1 MMVFAKLDFNWLE
14 SIQISPLIV
23 VFLNSL
29 SNFTSLSISNSRSTQ
44 YNRCGLD
51 ACQFMGI
58 SYSVPLLERCYLSQ
72 GVHWITVEIN
82 HRQGSWEIPW
92 CKCSYFW
99 STWLVH
105 CWIQFI
111 CSFIFQINLAYSFKY
126 TLLSYQILSLSWQ
139 YDAIFSSSLGY
150 NSYSLIQ
157 LKLSLNAGILHK

>member
-1 MMVFAKLDFNWLE
+1 MIGVYSDI
-14 SIQISPLIV
+14 SINSR
-23 VFLNSL
+23 FLNSL

-72 GVHWITVEIN
+72 GMHWITVEIN

-99 STWLVH
+99 STWLVN

-126 TLLSYQILSLSWQ
+126 TLCFLTRYFPCP
-139 YDAIFSSSLGY
+139 DNMMPFF
-150 NSYSLIQ
+150 
-157 LKLSLNAGILHK
+157 LHH